1 MLARL
6 TEVEKFTYPECLIM
20 SDPSELPPIE
30 NPYASPVSSEQVE
43 KRKEASTPL
52 VRRPLV
58 LADPTRPLNPWLWMW
73 TRPRATIRQIVD
85 ADPMYAVWPLA
96 AFVGICQ
103 VSDIVGDVLVF
114 SRGGWLQ
121 ALLLMLVVGPLIGIV
136 QNAMQGWLLNG
147 VFQWFG
153 GTGDLLQTRFAVAW
167 GMLPYIAGC
176 VVLIPWMW
184 WLQKRLVAQGA
195 TAINI
200 NAEMALATLI
210 FLISL
215 GWTCFTYYST
225 LGEVHGFSA
234 LKAFGVTSLA
244 IVMFMGAIAM
254 VAAIAIGG
262 NMLMGGDPLLLNP

>member
-1 MLARL
+1 MLVRL

-30 NPYASPVSSEQVE
+30 NPYASPVSSEHIE

-121 ALLLMLVVGPLIGIV
+121 ALLLMLLVGPLIGIV

-153 GTGDLLQTRFAVAW
+153 GTGDLRQTRCAVAW
-167 GMLPYIAGC
+167 GMLPYIAGSII
-176 VVLIPWMW
+176 LFPLSY
-184 WLQKRLVAQGA
+184 WLLSRLSTPYIIVESLMEEFVML
-195 TAINI
+195 AIGG
-200 NAEMALATLI
+200 LV
-210 FLISL
+210 SV
-215 GWTCFTYYST
+215 GWACFTYYSA